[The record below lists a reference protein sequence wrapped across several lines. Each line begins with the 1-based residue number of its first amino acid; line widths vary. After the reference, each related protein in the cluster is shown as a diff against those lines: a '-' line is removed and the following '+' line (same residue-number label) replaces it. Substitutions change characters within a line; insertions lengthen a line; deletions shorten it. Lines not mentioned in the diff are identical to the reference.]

1 MRYKTV
7 LFDLDGTLLDT
18 LDDLT
23 AAVNYALAAHG
34 FPTRARMEVRS
45 YLGNGLRMTVR
56 RAVPE
61 GTPEDTAM
69 SVYETLCPYYAAHA
83 LDATRL
89 YPQAEAAL
97 DALANV
103 GIQTAV
109 VSNKADFA
117 VQTLHKRF
125 FAGRSALSIGERSG
139 CRRKPAPDMV
149 NLALSLLEADR
160 EQTVYVGDSEVDAQ
174 TAENSGLACILV
186 DWGFRDRA
194 QLEPLGWPVVSTGAA
209 LCREIL
215 EGSDPRCRNR

>member
-1 MRYKTV
+1 MGYKTV

-23 AAVNYALAAHG
+23 AAVNYALTAHG
-34 FPTRARMEVRS
+34 FPLRTKTEVRS

-56 RAVPE
+56 RAVPA
-61 GTPEDTAM
+61 GTPEEIAEG
-69 SVYETLCPYYAAHA
+69 VYQTLCPYYAAHA

-97 DALANV
+97 DALAAA

-125 FAGRSALSIGERSG
+125 FAGRIALSAGEREG
-139 CRRKPAPDMV
+139 LRRKPAPDMV
-149 NLALSLLEADR
+149 ELVLSLLGADR
-160 EQTVYVGDSEVDAQ
+160 EKTVYVGDSEVDAQ
-174 TAENSGLACILV
+174 TARNSGLPCILV

-194 QLEPLGWPVVSTGAA
+194 QLISLGLPVVSDAEA
-209 LCREIL
+209 LCRAIL
-215 EGSDPRCRNR
+215 DGASL